1 MHVSCNS
8 SNVFMLP
15 SLFRCFTMKA
25 MADTSKAGTDTD
37 IESNKHID
45 KDHEANDIFEAVTE
59 QLFDEL
65 KRVYQETGKVT
76 DEVLSALSNVLQA
89 PLLPALD
96 LVDNR
101 SVSLLVCPSGRQ
113 LYQVVGSSGTPYTC
127 LTNNSYCSC
136 PAYRFSILK
145 KEEHTMCKH
154 VLAIKLS
161 NAMDVTKKLEV
172 TDKELTDMMMK
183 LE

>member
-1 MHVSCNS
+1 
-8 SNVFMLP
+8 
-15 SLFRCFTMKA
+15 
-25 MADTSKAGTDTD
+25 MADTSKPGTECEKKVNINTKDSEATD
-37 IESNKHID
+37 V
-45 KDHEANDIFEAVTE
+45 FEAVTG
-59 QLFDEL
+59 QLFEEL

-101 SVSLLVCPSGRQ
+101 SVSLLVCPAGRQ

-127 LTNNSYCSC
+127 FKGNHYCSC

-154 VLAIKLS
+154 VLAVKLS
-161 NAMDVTKKLEV
+161 DAMDVTKKLEV
-172 TDKELTDMMMK
+172 TDKELTDMLIN